1 MSLFPLTDRTQLLLE
16 DILYFEGEGNY
27 TFVYYRNR
35 PAVLLSKSIGFLME
49 RLPEG
54 LFIRISR
61 KYAIHKNAVSSLQFE
76 QGERE
81 VTFFESITLTVS
93 RRRWREF
100 KKTVGTKPIRL
111 KKTAIK
117 MQKPFSQ

>member
-27 TFVYYRNR
+27 TFVYYQNR

-111 KKTAIK
+111 KK
-117 MQKPFSQ
+117 QL

>member
-1 MSLFPLTDRTQLLLE
+1 MSPYPLTDRTQLLLE
-16 DILYFEGEGNY
+16 DILYFEGDGNY

-35 PAVLLSKSIGFLME
+35 SAVLLSKSIGFLME

-61 KYAIHKNAVSSLQFE
+61 KYAIHQNAISSLQFA

-81 VTFFESITLTVS
+81 VTFFENITLTVS

-100 KKTVGTKPIRL
+100 KQTVGAKPPRLTKLP
-111 KKTAIK
+111 
-117 MQKPFSQ
+117 